1 LSVLDAEGEEG
12 EMKQIYNQEQ
22 FDLELKN
29 GESNFAVIGFTAILW
44 GNSHAVLWENSH
56 AELWGNSHA
65 ELWGNSHAVL
75 RENSHAEL
83 WGNSHAELW
92 GNSHAELW
100 GNSHAEL
107 WGNSHAELR
116 ENSHAVLR
124 DFGFVHLIHDTAT
137 VRKISP
143 RSHVV
148 KVKYPSTMTEW
159 CKLKGIAIKNGRI
172 KLWKSVNKN
181 GKDFYSDT
189 ILYDTKKEIVDPLW
203 DKYYNGECGKGL
215 HLADDPSAARIFAK
229 EGFRLFQVSAA
240 IKDCKCFG
248 GNPNCPMKIRARAC
262 RMVKEYPSDYN
273 GIK

>member
-1 LSVLDAEGEEG
+1 VLDAEGEEG

-29 GESNFAVIGFTAILW
+29 GESNFAVIGFTAILRE
-44 GNSHAVLWENSH
+44 NSHAVLWENSH
-56 AELWGNSHA
+56 AEL
-65 ELWGNSHAVL
+65 
-75 RENSHAEL
+75 RE
-83 WGNSHAELW
+83 
-92 GNSHAELW
+92 
-100 GNSHAEL
+100 
-107 WGNSHAELR
+107 NSHAELR

-143 RSHVV
+143 RSHII

-203 DKYYNGECGKGL
+203 PTI
-215 HLADDPSAARIFAK
+215 HRRR
-229 EGFRLFQVSAA
+229 GFSQKKDFDYSRYQPQSKTVNVLVA
-240 IKDCKCFG
+240 ILI
-248 GNPNCPMKIRARAC
+248 IR
-262 RMVKEYPSDYN
+262 
-273 GIK
+273 